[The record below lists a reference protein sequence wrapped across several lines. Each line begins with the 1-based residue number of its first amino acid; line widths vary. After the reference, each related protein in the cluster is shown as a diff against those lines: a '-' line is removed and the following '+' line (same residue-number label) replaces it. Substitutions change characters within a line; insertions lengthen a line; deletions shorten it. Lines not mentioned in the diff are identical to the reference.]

1 MNDKIIESFAQ
12 DFANI
17 EKWFQKEKSFEEISC
32 LHNDLISLGQEYRQF
47 FKNKWHYKTVKR
59 IFVKY
64 VACYLQNT
72 SYWWDISSILR
83 HDILMKAK
91 QGWIPLESSR
101 NTRLKRRFITKEFLH
116 FLLDRERLCSLQTL
130 KAYKNYRKEFK
141 GCWLY
146 QRI

>member
-1 MNDKIIESFAQ
+1 MNYMMIEQFAQ

-17 EKWFQKEKSFEEISC
+17 EKWFQKERSFEEISC
-32 LHNDLISLGQEYRQF
+32 LHNDLISLGQEYRKF

-72 SYWWDISSILR
+72 DYWWDISSILR

-91 QGWIPLESSR
+91 QGWIPLENTR
-101 NTRLKRRFITKEFLH
+101 NFRLKRKFLKKEFLH
-116 FLLDRERLCSLQTL
+116 FLLDRERLCSQQTP
-130 KAYKNYRKEFK
+130 KAHKNYSKDFKE
-141 GCWLY
+141 CWLY

>member
-32 LHNDLISLGQEYRQF
+32 LHNDLISLGQEYQKF

-64 VACYLQNT
+64 VACYLPEN
-72 SYWWDISSILR
+72 YWWDVNSALR
-83 HDILMKAK
+83 HDILIKAK
-91 QGWIPLESSR
+91 QGWIPLESAR
-101 NTRLKRRFITKEFLH
+101 NLRLKRKVLKKRFLH
-116 FLLDRERLCSLQTL
+116 LLLDRERLCSLQTL